1 MLQIVNSHLAVLKIS
16 PTPHTLPPAGHIA
29 YPFSGRNSGERKSD
43 MALIIMMMLMM
54 MMMMMMM
61 MDTFQLYRYLKSY
74 NGRFVFSMPKACK
87 FTFPT
92 PKKVYT
98 VM

>member
-16 PTPHTLPPAGHIA
+16 PALHTLPPAGHIA
-29 YPFSGRNSGERKSD
+29 CRFSGRNSGERKSH
-43 MALIIMMMLMM
+43 MALIIMMMMV
-54 MMMMMMM
+54 MM
-61 MDTFQLYRYLKSY
+61 MDMFQLYRYLKNY

-92 PKKVYT
+92 PKEIYT